1 MILGQFAYGKV
12 YLGFG
17 VQGLEIKLQR
27 VGFGALRGLG
37 CRVQGQGSSAS
48 KN

>member
-27 VGFGALRGLG
+27 VGFGVKDPAQARINVGW
-37 CRVQGQGSSAS
+37 RAT
-48 KN
+48 